1 MRRPRMAAVSK
12 HQGAHAM
19 SVVSATSFAPA
30 ADTVPVLLYVEGA
43 EQRTISLERVPFS
56 IGRKTDKDLVIPDS
70 RVSRDHAQIV
80 YEDGAYF
87 LVDQNSRHGTFI
99 NGIRRERQKLQ
110 RNDRIDFGARDAA
123 YVIFYPDRPHS
134 SAAAEFLSQISMIP
148 STTGSS
154 DLEKLRLFL
163 EAARKLNT
171 TGVVSDVL
179 ITLLDS
185 TLKLTKAERG
195 YVFLRGS
202 DGIMRLA
209 AGRNAK
215 GEQLLDDS
223 TVSKSII
230 EEAASAASE
239 FMVSDTSSSS
249 DLAGRNSIIAYDL
262 RTVIAMPLRRTQ
274 TQFAEETKQDKN
286 RGPQVR
292 GVLYLDSRFASRDI
306 SAVSNDILRA
316 IATEAAALV
325 ENAHLVQAEEAARR
339 YQQELT
345 IAASIQQRL
354 MTVSIPDVP
363 FAAIRATNL
372 ACKDVGGDFFDVVMT
387 EKGLAVLVAD
397 VSGKGISAALL
408 ASILQGM
415 IYSQLIANMPLDEI
429 VSTANAFLCRKV
441 MGQKYATVLLCRL
454 TPDGEMEYVNC
465 GHVPPVLVSS
475 GGITRPKDSN
485 VPVGLLAGAEFTC
498 AKIKLTAGARFVMVT
513 DGVTE
518 AEDGNGEFYGD
529 ERLEES
535 ANSDAPFDTIF
546 SSVKTFCG
554 DTPLGDDCTILELNF
569 KG

>member
-1 MRRPRMAAVSK
+1 
-12 HQGAHAM
+12 M
-19 SVVSATSFAPA
+19 SSMSAISPATSQAI
-30 ADTVPVLLYVEGA
+30 PVLLYVEGA
-43 EQRTISLERVPFS
+43 EQRSINLEKLPFS
-56 IGRKTDKDLVIPDS
+56 IGRKSDKDLVIPDS

-80 YEDGAYF
+80 CENGTYYV
-87 LVDQNSRHGTFI
+87 VDQNSRHGTFV
-99 NGIRRERQKLQ
+99 NGIRCERQKLQ
-110 RNDRIDFGARDAA
+110 PNDRIDFGARDAA
-123 YVIFYPDRPHS
+123 YVVFNPDKPHTS
-134 SAAAEFLSQISMIP
+134 SAAEFLSQISMMP
-148 STTGSS
+148 VSSGST

-171 TGVVSDVL
+171 TGVLSDVL
-179 ITLLDS
+179 MTLLDS

-195 YVFLRGS
+195 YVFLRGA
-202 DGIMRLA
+202 DGTLRLA

-215 GEQLLDDS
+215 GEQLTDDS
-223 TVSKSII
+223 TISKSIL

-262 RTVIAMPLRRTQ
+262 RTVIAIPLRRTQ
-274 TQFAEETKQDKN
+274 TQLAEAVPEKKAKSDGQ
-286 RGPQVR
+286 PQVR

-306 SAVSNDILRA
+306 SAVSHDILRA

-345 IAASIQQRL
+345 IAATIQQRL
-354 MTVSIPDVP
+354 MTVSIPNVP
-363 FAAIRATNL
+363 FASIRATNM

-387 EKGLAVLVAD
+387 DQGLAVLVAD

-441 MGQKYATVLLCRL
+441 MGQKYATLLLCRMKG
-454 TPDGEMEYVNC
+454 DGELEYVNC
-465 GHVPPVLVSS
+465 GHVPPVLVSQG
-475 GGITRPKDSN
+475 GGIQRPKDSN
-485 VPVGLLAGAEFTC
+485 VPVGLLAGAEFQC
-498 AKIKLTAGARFVMVT
+498 AKITLPPGGRFVMVT

-518 AEDGNGEFYGD
+518 AENAAGEFYGD

-535 ANSDAPFDTIF
+535 ANAVAPYDSIF

-554 DTPLGDDCTILELNF
+554 DTPLSDDCTILELHY
-569 KG
+569 KGPVGVSADQ

>member
-1 MRRPRMAAVSK
+1 
-12 HQGAHAM
+12 M
-19 SVVSATSFAPA
+19 SSTPATSPA
-30 ADTVPVLLYVEGA
+30 AATTPVLLFVEGA
-43 EQRTISLERVPFS
+43 EQRTITLEHLPFS

-70 RVSRDHAQIV
+70 RVSRDHAHIICENGE
-80 YEDGAYF
+80 YYI
-87 LVDQNSRHGTFI
+87 VDQNSRHGTFV
-99 NGIRRERQKLQ
+99 NGIRRERQKLE
-110 RNDRIDFGARDAA
+110 RNDRIDFGARDAG
-123 YVIFYPDRPHS
+123 YVIFNPDKPHTS
-134 SAAAEFLSQISMIP
+134 SAAEFLSQISMMP
-148 STTGSS
+148 ASTGSS

-171 TGVVSDVL
+171 TGVLSDVL
-179 ITLLDS
+179 ATLIDS

-195 YVFLRGS
+195 YVFLRHADGS
-202 DGIMRLA
+202 MRLA

-223 TVSKSII
+223 AISRSIL

-262 RTVIAMPLRRTQ
+262 RTVIAIPLRRTQ
-274 TQFAEETKQDKN
+274 TQFQEKSTQDD
-286 RGPQVR
+286 GQPQVR

-306 SAVSNDILRA
+306 SAVSHDILRA

-354 MTVSIPDVP
+354 MTVSIPNVP
-363 FAAIRATNL
+363 FAAIKATNL

-387 EKGLAVLVAD
+387 DQGLAVLVAD

-441 MGQKYATVLLCRL
+441 MGQKYATLLLCRL
-454 TPDGEMEYVNC
+454 KADGELEYVNC
-465 GHVPPVLVSS
+465 GHVPPVLVSDKK
-475 GGITRPKDSN
+475 IERPKDSSN
-485 VPVGLLAGAEFTC
+485 VPVGLLAGADFEC
-498 AKIKLTAGARFVMVT
+498 AKIKLPLGGRFVLVT

-518 AEDGNGEFYGD
+518 AENAEGEFFGD
-529 ERLEES
+529 ERLEQS
-535 ANSDAPFDTIF
+535 AECENPYETIF

-554 DTPLGDDCTILELNF
+554 DTALSDDCTILELHY
-569 KG
+569 KGPVGVSADQ

>member
-1 MRRPRMAAVSK
+1 
-12 HQGAHAM
+12 M
-19 SVVSATSFAPA
+19 SVLSATSPAFSTAPS
-30 ADTVPVLLYVEGA
+30 PVLLYVEGA
-43 EQRTISLERVPFS
+43 EQRNIVLEHLPFS
-56 IGRKTDKDLVIPDS
+56 IGRKTGKDLVIPDS
-70 RVSRDHAQIV
+70 RVSRDHAHILCEGGE
-80 YEDGAYF
+80 YYI
-87 LVDQNSRHGTFI
+87 VDQNSRHGTFV
-99 NGIRRERQKLQ
+99 NGIRRERHKLEP
-110 RNDRIDFGARDAA
+110 NDRIDFGARDAA
-123 YVIFYPDRPHS
+123 YVVFNPDKPHTS
-134 SAAAEFLSQISMIP
+134 SAAEFLSQISMLP
-148 STTGSS
+148 ATTGSS

-195 YVFLRGS
+195 YVFLRAA
-202 DGIMRLA
+202 DGAMRLA

-223 TVSKSII
+223 TISKSIL

-262 RTVIAMPLRRTQ
+262 RTVIAIPLRRTQ
-274 TQFAEETKQDKN
+274 TQFAEKSTQ
-286 RGPQVR
+286 GGGQPQVR
-292 GVLYLDSRFASRDI
+292 GVLYLDSRFATRDV
-306 SAVSNDILRA
+306 SAVSHDILRA

-339 YQQELT
+339 YQQELN

-387 EKGLAVLVAD
+387 DEGLAVLVAD

-415 IYSQLIANMPLDEI
+415 IYSQLIANMPLEEI

-441 MGQKYATVLLCRL
+441 MGQKYATLLLSRL
-454 TPDGEMEYVNC
+454 KPDGELEYVNC
-465 GHVPPVLVSS
+465 GHVPPVLVSE
-475 GGITRPKDSN
+475 GQIERPRQSSN
-485 VPVGLLAGAEFTC
+485 VPVGLLAGAEFEC
-498 AKIKLTAGARFVMVT
+498 AKIKLPPNGRFVMVT

-518 AEDGNGEFYGD
+518 AEDSSGEFYGD
-529 ERLEES
+529 DRLEQS
-535 ANSDAPFDTIF
+535 ANSDSPYESIF

-554 DTPLGDDCTILELNF
+554 DTPLSDDCTILELHY
-569 KG
+569 KQSEPSGVSSVDQ

>member
-1 MRRPRMAAVSK
+1 
-12 HQGAHAM
+12 M

-30 ADTVPVLLYVEGA
+30 TDTVPVLLYVEGA

-70 RVSRDHAQIV
+70 RVSRDHAQIIG
-80 YEDGAYF
+80 ENGEYF
-87 LVDQNSRHGTFI
+87 LVDQNSRHGTFV
-99 NGIRRERQKLQ
+99 NGIRRERHKLE

-123 YVIFYPDRPHS
+123 YVIFNPDRPHS

-171 TGVVSDVL
+171 TGVLSDVL

-202 DGIMRLA
+202 DGKMRLA

-262 RTVIAMPLRRTQ
+262 RTVIAIPLRRTQ
-274 TQFAEETKQDKN
+274 FAEKTKQDKN
-286 RGPQVR
+286 GGPQVR

-306 SAVSNDILRA
+306 SAVGHDILRA

-354 MTVSIPDVP
+354 MTVSIPNVP

-441 MGQKYATVLLCRL
+441 MGQKYATLLLCRL

-475 GGITRPKDSN
+475 DGITRPRDSN
-485 VPVGLLAGAEFTC
+485 VPVGLLAGAEFQC
-498 AKIKLTAGARFVMVT
+498 ANLKLPPGARFVMVT

-518 AEDGNGEFYGD
+518 AEDANGEFYGD
-529 ERLEES
+529 ERLEVS
-535 ANSDAPFDTIF
+535 ANSETPFDTIF
-546 SSVKTFCG
+546 SSVKAFCG

>member
-1 MRRPRMAAVSK
+1 MSSSAISTATAA
-12 HQGAHAM
+12 A
-19 SVVSATSFAPA
+19 
-30 ADTVPVLLYVEGA
+30 PVLLFVEGA
-43 EQRTISLERVPFS
+43 EQRTINLERLPFS

-70 RVSRDHAQIV
+70 RVSREHAQIICENGEYWV
-80 YEDGAYF
+80 ID
-87 LVDQNSRHGTFI
+87 LNSRHGTFV
-99 NGIRRERQKLQ
+99 NGVRRERYKLE
-110 RNDRIDFGARDAA
+110 RNDRIDFGARDAG
-123 YVIFYPDRPHS
+123 YVIFNPDKPHTS
-134 SAAAEFLSQISMIP
+134 SAAEFLSQISMMP
-148 STTGSS
+148 ASTGSS

-171 TGVVSDVL
+171 TGVLTDVL
-179 ITLLDS
+179 VTLLDS

-195 YVFLRGS
+195 YVFLRDETGM
-202 DGIMRLA
+202 MRLA

-223 TVSKSII
+223 NISKSIL
-230 EEAASAASE
+230 EEAATAASE

-262 RTVIAMPLRRTQ
+262 RTVIAIPLRRTQ
-274 TQFAEETKQDKN
+274 TQLQEKSTQDS
-286 RGPQVR
+286 GQPQVR

-306 SAVSNDILRA
+306 SAVSHDILRA

-354 MTVSIPDVP
+354 MTVSIPNVP
-363 FAAIRATNL
+363 FAAIKATNL

-387 EKGLAVLVAD
+387 DQGLAVLVAD

-441 MGQKYATVLLCRL
+441 MGQKYATLLLCRL
-454 TPDGEMEYVNC
+454 KADGELEYVNC
-465 GHVPPVLVSS
+465 GHIPPVLVSGS
-475 GGITRPKDSN
+475 KIDRAKDSSN
-485 VPVGLLAGAEFTC
+485 VPVGLLAGADFQC
-498 AKIKLTAGARFVMVT
+498 AKMKLPADARFVLVT

-518 AEDGNGEFYGD
+518 AEDAQGEFFGD
-529 ERLEES
+529 ERLEQS
-535 ANSDAPFDTIF
+535 ANSESPYESIF
-546 SSVKTFCG
+546 TSVKTFCG
-554 DTPLGDDCTILELNF
+554 ETPLSDDCTILELHY
-569 KG
+569 KGAFGVSADQ

>member
-1 MRRPRMAAVSK
+1 MIA
-12 HQGAHAM
+12 
-19 SVVSATSFAPA
+19 
-30 ADTVPVLLYVEGA
+30 
-43 EQRTISLERVPFS
+43 
-56 IGRKTDKDLVIPDS
+56 DS

-80 YEDGAYF
+80 SEGGEYF
-87 LVDQNSRHGTFI
+87 VVDQNSRHGTFV
-99 NGIRRERQKLQ
+99 NGIRRERQKLE
-110 RNDRIDFGARDAA
+110 RNDRVDFGARDAA
-123 YVIFYPDRPHS
+123 YLIFDPDRPHS
-134 SAAAEFLSQISMIP
+134 SAAAEFLSQISMMP
-148 STTGSS
+148 VTTGSS

-171 TGVVSDVL
+171 TGVLSDVL
-179 ITLLDS
+179 VTLLDS

-195 YVFLRGS
+195 YVFLRGA
-202 DGIMRLA
+202 DGKMQLA
-209 AGRNAK
+209 AGRNSK

-223 TVSKSII
+223 TISKSIL
-230 EEAASAASE
+230 EEAANAASE
-239 FMVSDTSSSS
+239 FMVSDTSRSS

-262 RTVIAMPLRRTQ
+262 RTVIAIPLRRTQ
-274 TQFAEETKQDKN
+274 TQFAEKNKQDKN
-286 RGPQVR
+286 GGPQVR

-306 SAVSNDILRA
+306 SAVSHDILRA
-316 IATEAAALV
+316 ISTEAAALV

-354 MTVSIPDVP
+354 MTVSIPNVP

-454 TPDGEMEYVNC
+454 KPDGEMEYVNC
-465 GHVPPVLVSS
+465 GHVPPVLVSE
-475 GGITRPKDSN
+475 GVITRPKDSN
-485 VPVGLLAGAEFTC
+485 VPVGLLAGAEFKC
-498 AKIKLTAGARFVMVT
+498 ATLKLPSGSRFVLVT

-518 AEDGNGEFYGD
+518 AENANGDFYGD

-535 ANSDAPFDTIF
+535 ANSEAPFDTIF
-546 SSVKTFCG
+546 SSVRNFCG
-554 DTPLGDDCTILELNF
+554 DTPLGDDCTILEL
-569 KG
+569 KYKAEPVILT